1 MINFSKTNW
10 LTTLLAVLIVATGFF
25 SYQWWQVKGELV
37 KKIEENEVLKG
48 EVNGLQIE
56 IDRLQKEIEK
66 LKISEEKIK
75 DETDEWKTY
84 RNEEYGFEIDYSVAE
99 GWRFRE
105 NWPLRTYSAGGEGL
119 FAYYREDLVDPDVLD
134 LVVSAQGVVGELYFV
149 DSSCEIFKQ
158 EEFLEN
164 FSCGLPIGMPF
175 ATRIFSDSGVQG
187 YRGNDGMV
195 VSGYQSEGPIRF
207 TIFPLRTDFKNQHP
221 VLLIYYMPS
230 LHPEAMEEFFEQVVS
245 TFRFI
250 EK

>member
-1 MINFSKTNW
+1 MTNFSKTNW
-10 LTTLLAVLIVATGFF
+10 LTVFLIIFIIVAGFF
-25 SYQWWQVKGELV
+25 TYQWWQTKGELV
-37 KKIEENEVLKG
+37 KKIEENENLTKQ
-48 EVNGLQIE
+48 VNELQAE

-66 LKISEEKIK
+66 LKISEEKIR
-75 DETDEWKTY
+75 DETAGWKTY
-84 RNEEYGFEIDYSVAE
+84 RNEEYGFEIDYSIAE

-105 NWPLRTYSAGGEGL
+105 NWPLRTYSAGGKGL
-119 FAYYREDLVDPDVLD
+119 FAYYREGLVDPNVLD
-134 LVVSAQGVVGELYFV
+134 LVVSAQGVVGEVYFV

-158 EEFLEN
+158 EEFLED
-164 FSCGLPIGMPF
+164 FSCGLPVGMPF

-195 VSGYQSEGPIRF
+195 VSSYQLEGPIRF

-230 LHPEAMEEFFEQVVS
+230 LHPEAMEKFFEQVVS